1 MSTETPNTQRGI
13 ANQPPQLPRHTK
25 EDALSEREFELL
37 LEGTYEMKPYYGF
50 QARFIVLVGGRLG
63 LRRGEISHMRESWID
78 WRRNMI
84 EIPRREPC
92 QKGKSGGVC
101 GYCRSL
107 AEQRVEH
114 AEDEEDGIT
123 MEQALAETWRPKTE
137 AAIREVPFDH
147 DARAQLVIERFF
159 DQYDAYPCS
168 SQSLNRRVKKAAE
181 HADELDPSNVYPHC
195 LRATAA
201 TMLASKGFEVI
212 PMKSMMGWS
221 KFDTAQSY
229 IAESGENTQR
239 ALHSL

>member
-1 MSTETPNTQRGI
+1 MSSTNPNTERGF

-37 LEGTYEMKPYYGF
+37 LEGTYEMRDYYGF
-50 QARFIVLVGGRLG
+50 QARFIILVGGRLG
-63 LRRGEISHMRESWID
+63 LRRGEIGHMRESWID

-84 EIPRREPC
+84 QIPRREPC
-92 QKGKSGGVC
+92 QKGRDGGVC

-114 AEDEEDGIT
+114 AEDDEAGIT

-159 DQYDAYPCS
+159 DEYDAYPASC
-168 SQSLNRRVKKAAE
+168 QSINRRVKKAAE
-181 HADELDPSNVYPHC
+181 HADELEPEYVYPHC

-201 TMLASKGFEVI
+201 TMLAAKGIDLLPF
-212 PMKSMMGWS
+212 KSMLGWS
-221 KFDTAQSY
+221 QIGTAQCYVS
-229 IAESGENTQR
+229 ESGENTQR